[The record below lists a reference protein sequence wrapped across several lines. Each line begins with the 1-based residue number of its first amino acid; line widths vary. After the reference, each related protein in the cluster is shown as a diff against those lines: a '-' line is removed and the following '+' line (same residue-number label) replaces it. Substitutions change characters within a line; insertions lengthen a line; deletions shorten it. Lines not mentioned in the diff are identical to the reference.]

1 VKPSDRR
8 RHPRITVDL
17 PATVLAGGAERP
29 ARVKDLCR
37 DAALVESAEPAALGE
52 AVALAIVVS
61 RAATVDLKGR
71 VIRDAGHDGRQHA
84 FAVLFSDL
92 DPAAATEIE
101 VLLQRLER
109 EASPPES
116 E

>member
-1 VKPSDRR
+1 VNATERR
-8 RHPRITVDL
+8 RHPRISVDL
-17 PATVLAGGAERP
+17 AATVLAGGAERP

-37 DAALVESAEPAALGE
+37 DAALVESGHAAALGE
-52 AVALAIVVS
+52 AGSLAIVVR
-61 RAATVDLKGR
+61 RAATVELKGR
-71 VIRDAGHDGRQHA
+71 VIRDAGRAGDGHA

-101 VLLQRLER
+101 VLLARLER
-109 EASPPES
+109 EASPPET